1 MTTDY
6 AFWCGDEDEFSAA
19 MMPASI
25 PQFGPIISDDGRMIL
40 LGAEKTKAA
49 FGPGKSQLMKF
60 LVSPHHAKL
69 AHYAKVAA
77 HVNLVPQAKLEG
89 YTICGKAPTKEVRA
103 YVDIWSADADEAQM
117 QILETVSRKG
127 ITAVAPTTSVGLPPA
142 ATAHEHCV
150 PRAEVQPLLDKIRS
164 LEIQLRSNLPY
175 AQMYRFG
182 AGSLLVAI
190 VSLIVWAFT
199 GAGVPFHPVFAA
211 LVIPAAIGL
220 MAMAFLVRREIP
232 DPPKMSNK

>member
-6 AFWCGDEDEFSAA
+6 AFWCGDDDESSAA

-25 PQFGPIISDDGRMIL
+25 PQFGPIISNGGQVIF
-40 LGAEKTKAA
+40 LGTEKTKAA
-49 FGPGKSQLMKF
+49 FGSGKWQPTKF
-60 LVSPHHAKL
+60 LVGPHHAKL
-69 AHYAKVAA
+69 EHYAKEAA
-77 HVNLVPQAKLEG
+77 LASLVPQAKLEG
-89 YTICGKAPTKEVRA
+89 YTICGKAPMKDVRA
-103 YVDIWSADADEAQM
+103 YVDVWSADAYEAQM
-117 QILETVSRKG
+117 QILEAVSRKG
-127 ITAVAPTTSVGLPPA
+127 VTAVAPTTSVGLPFA
-142 ATAHEHCV
+142 ETSHEHCV
-150 PRAEVQPLLDKIRS
+150 PRAEVQPLLDKIKS

-175 AQMYRFG
+175 LQMYKFG
-182 AGSLLVAI
+182 AGGLLVAI

-199 GAGVPFHPVFAA
+199 GSGVPLHPVFAA